1 MRNNLANTAVERR
14 APHQQRPDITS
25 FAAWIEHHLLLAADA
40 ATDLDLEVHL
50 RADLKFHV
58 RVSAVAG
65 CLISGIRL
73 AGCRGETPR
82 PLLGPLAFDSSDVLL
97 IERID

>member
-1 MRNNLANTAVERR
+1 MTNLTNTAVEER

-25 FAAWIEHHLLLAADA
+25 FAAWIEHHLTLAADT
-40 ATDLDLEVHL
+40 ATDLDLEVQL

-65 CLISGIRL
+65 CLISGTRL

-97 IERID
+97 IERIN